1 MTTSLLNRLCILS
14 LGLWIL
20 PHSDIRWSKNFKVRV
35 SDFQSPVNYNEG
47 FANIST
53 GFSCD
58 YIAQNETGYTLDIYA
73 FMTPDSSFMSR
84 MPDLIWTDS
93 GRAVL
98 NHEQRHFDITEVN
111 TRYFKKVLRSYKF
124 RREQNVLIDSLY
136 NIYQDKMI
144 QMQNL
149 YDKETENGGLDSMQ
163 TKWDFK
169 IDSILRNT
177 SQFEETRVLLLVH

>member
-1 MTTSLLNRLCILS
+1 M
-14 LGLWIL
+14 
-20 PHSDIRWSKNFKVRV
+20 
-35 SDFQSPVNYNEG
+35 
-47 FANIST
+47 
-53 GFSCD
+53 
-58 YIAQNETGYTLDIYA
+58 
-73 FMTPDSSFMSR
+73 
-84 MPDLIWTDS
+84 
-93 GRAVL
+93 
-98 NHEQRHFDITEVN
+98 
-111 TRYFKKVLRSYKF
+111 
-124 RREQNVLIDSLY
+124 IDSLY